1 MKGINMIRIE
11 SNKTLLT
18 DKELADIK
26 KSSYDQGVIDGVK
39 LGTGAVLKNI
49 NALNPEDIEG
59 FNKKKKEII
68 DFCLNVIAVEGKG
81 AKQKIGKN
89 GNN

>member
-18 DKELADIK
+18 DKELTDIK

-49 NALNPEDIEG
+49 NALNPEDIED

-68 DFCLNVIAVEGKG
+68 DFCLNVIAVEGKRSETENW
-81 AKQKIGKN
+81 KEWQ
-89 GNN
+89 

>member
-1 MKGINMIRIE
+1 MIRIE

-18 DKELADIK
+18 DKELTDIK

-49 NALNPEDIEG
+49 NALNPEDIED

-68 DFCLNVIAVEGKG
+68 DFCLNVIAVEGKRSETENW
-81 AKQKIGKN
+81 KEWQ
-89 GNN
+89 

>member
-18 DKELADIK
+18 DKELTDIK

-39 LGTGAVLKNI
+39 LGIGAVLKNI
-49 NALNPEDIEG
+49 NALNPEDIED

-81 AKQKIGKN
+81 AKQEIGKN

>member
-1 MKGINMIRIE
+1 M
-11 SNKTLLT
+11 
-18 DKELADIK
+18 
-26 KSSYDQGVIDGVK
+26 K

-49 NALNPEDIEG
+49 NALNPEDIED
-59 FNKKKKEII
+59 FNKRKKEII

>member
-18 DKELADIK
+18 DTELTDIK

-39 LGTGAVLKNI
+39 LGTGAVR
-49 NALNPEDIEG
+49 
-59 FNKKKKEII
+59 KKEII

>member
-1 MKGINMIRIE
+1 MIRIE

-18 DKELADIK
+18 DKELTDIK

-39 LGTGAVLKNI
+39 LGIGAVLKNI
-49 NALNPEDIEG
+49 NALNPEDIED

-81 AKQKIGKN
+81 AKQEIGKN

>member
-1 MKGINMIRIE
+1 MIRIE

-18 DKELADIK
+18 DKELTDIK

-39 LGTGAVLKNI
+39 LGTGVVLKNI
-49 NALNPEDIEG
+49 NALNPEDIED

-81 AKQKIGKN
+81 AK
-89 GNN
+89 

>member
-1 MKGINMIRIE
+1 MIRIE

-18 DKELADIK
+18 DKELTDIK

-39 LGTGAVLKNI
+39 LGIGAVLKNI
-49 NALNPEDIEG
+49 NALNPEDIED

-81 AKQKIGKN
+81 AK
-89 GNN
+89 

>member
-1 MKGINMIRIE
+1 MIRIE

-18 DKELADIK
+18 DKELTDIK

-49 NALNPEDIEG
+49 NALNPEDIED
-59 FNKKKKEII
+59 FNKRKKEII
-68 DFCLNVIAVEGKG
+68 DFCLNVIAVERKRSETENW
-81 AKQKIGKN
+81 KEWQ
-89 GNN
+89 